1 MKIPGMI
8 ERATIYL
15 EKAQESVAGAQSEIA
30 NDRYNNAANRA
41 YDACYQA
48 AVHALLEAG
57 VRPPKGAKHWWGH
70 DFVRARFNS
79 DLINRRKLY
88 PTDVGGALEQNF
100 RVRAAAD
107 YGMEHVPEVQAARA
121 VRRAEAF
128 VASVAR
134 AEGRR

>member
-15 EKAQESVAGAQSEIA
+15 EKAQESVAGAQSELA

-48 AVHALLEAG
+48 AVHALMEAAI
-57 VRPPKGAKHWWGH
+57 RPPKGAKHWGH
-70 DFVRARFNS
+70 DLVRARFNG
-79 DLINRRKLY
+79 DLINRRKPY

-100 RVRAAAD
+100 RARAAAD

-121 VRRAEAF
+121 VRCAEAF

-134 AEGRR
+134 AGGRQ